1 MSQLKKQASWTLIS
15 SIIAAVLQILQ
26 MMTLARL
33 VSVEDIGLLAI
44 ANIAIT
50 LVLVFQ
56 DMGLSNYL
64 IHRQQ
69 TTASE
74 NTALLCVSAFIGISL
89 TTALLLIAPYI
100 SQFYTQPKLTQ
111 LLYISAINF
120 TLIGICSLYQADM
133 IRNFKQ
139 VSLAKIEIIARI
151 SSFVFVILYLFLYE
165 KSIIAVIYGSI
176 INTIIKLIIVTNIK
190 DNNFKFSTT
199 PSWSIIAPACKFGI
213 YQVGSQVIN
222 QLRTQ
227 ADQII
232 LGKLLGLEILGF
244 YSIAKELIMK
254 PIYFIAPLVSRLI
267 LPRFASSQQD
277 DSETSLLHIRTTK
290 ILSWSNCLIYG
301 IISLLAYPII
311 IILYGARY
319 IQSAPLLAVLGLF
332 GMIRPLGGVFAALA
346 QSRGRSDIELGWNL
360 IAGFVMTLAILF
372 SAMSNNVLTVAI
384 TLSLI
389 QVILTILSSFYFSN
403 TLNLE
408 IRRIFIKTIA
418 NPLLVSIS
426 ITVLATLLSINL
438 TTPAN

>member
-26 MMTLARL
+26 MVIIARL
-33 VSVEDIGLLAI
+33 VAVEDIGLLAI
-44 ANIAIT
+44 ANIAIA

-69 TTASE
+69 TSASE
-74 NTALLCVSAFIGISL
+74 NTALLCVSVLIGISL
-89 TTALLLIAPYI
+89 TTILLLIAPYI

-111 LLYISAINF
+111 LLYIAAMNF
-120 TLIGICSLYQADM
+120 VFIGICSLYQADL

-139 VSLAKIEIIARI
+139 VLLAKIEILARI
-151 SSFVFVILYLFLYE
+151 SSFIFVILYLFIYE
-165 KSIIAVIYGSI
+165 PSITAVIYGAI
-176 INTIIKLIIVTNIK
+176 FNTILKLIFFINIK
-190 DNNFKFSTT
+190 GENFRFSTT
-199 PSWSIIAPACKFGI
+199 PSWSIVAPACKFGF

-232 LGKLLGLEILGF
+232 LGKLLGLEVLGF

-254 PIYFIAPLVSRLI
+254 PIYFIAPLVSRLL
-267 LPRFASSQQD
+267 LPRFAKNQQD
-277 DSETSLLHIRTTK
+277 DSETSLLHVKTTK

-301 IISLLAYPII
+301 FISLLAYPII
-311 IILYGARY
+311 LILYGTRY
-319 IQSAPLLAVLGLF
+319 LPSIPVLAVLGLF

-360 IAGFVMTLAILF
+360 IAGFVMTLAIVF
-372 SAMSNNVLTVAI
+372 SAMSYNVLTVAI
-384 TLSLI
+384 TLSLV
-389 QVILTILSSFYFSN
+389 QVILTLLSSLYFSY

-408 IRRIFIKTIA
+408 IRGIFIRTIA
-418 NPLLVSIS
+418 KPLLVSIS

-438 TTPAN
+438 ITPVN